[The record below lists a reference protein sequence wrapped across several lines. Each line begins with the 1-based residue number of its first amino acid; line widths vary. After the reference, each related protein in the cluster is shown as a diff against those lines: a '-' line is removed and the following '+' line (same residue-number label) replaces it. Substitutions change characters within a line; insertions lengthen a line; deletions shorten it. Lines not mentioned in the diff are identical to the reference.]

1 MARDDQPGEDGL
13 SRDLEQILRSSWSKL
28 ESNVAGKLDIEAG
41 LADVLATKPAP
52 SIKPAPCIKPT
63 PSMPYE
69 DWLVS
74 LLRFAYTKT
83 GNQYDAENLLL
94 EAMEEVFRS
103 QSKRTESMSRA
114 QLGRHVRFIIQDNSA
129 ERLKRVNF
137 TGRPKDKTGAP
148 VMDDAEIVPRAIDR
162 AINQTPD
169 YMHHALNLLF
179 HRRMTVDEVAKTL
192 GLNPDAMQEYLAM
205 ARNVGLHIEI

>member
-1 MARDDQPGEDGL
+1 
-13 SRDLEQILRSSWSKL
+13 
-28 ESNVAGKLDIEAG
+28 
-41 LADVLATKPAP
+41 
-52 SIKPAPCIKPT
+52 
-63 PSMPYE
+63 MPYE
-69 DWLVS
+69 DWFVS

-94 EAMEEVFRS
+94 EAMEEVLRS
-103 QSKRTESMSRA
+103 QGKHTESMSRA
-114 QLGRHVRFIIQDNSA
+114 RLGRHVRFIIQDKSA
-129 ERLKRVNF
+129 ERPKRVNLM
-137 TGRPKDKTGAP
+137 GRLKDKIGAP
-148 VMDDAEIVPRAIDR
+148 VMDDAEIVPR

-205 ARNVGLHIEI
+205 ARKVGLHIET

>member
-13 SRDLEQILRSSWSKL
+13 SRDLEQILRSNWSKL

-41 LADVLATKPAP
+41 LAGVLATKPAP
-52 SIKPAPCIKPT
+52 SIKPT

-69 DWLVS
+69 DWFVS
-74 LLRFAYTKT
+74 LIRFVYTKT

-103 QSKRTESMSRA
+103 QGKHTESMSRA
-114 QLGRHVRFIIQDNSA
+114 QLSRHVRFIIQDKSA
-129 ERLKRVNF
+129 ERPKRVNL
-137 TGRPKDKTGAP
+137 TGRLKDKIGAP

-169 YMHHALNLLF
+169 YMHDALNLLF

-205 ARNVGLHIEI
+205 ARKVGLNIET

>member
-13 SRDLEQILRSSWSKL
+13 ARDLEQILRSNWSKL

-52 SIKPAPCIKPT
+52 SIKP
-63 PSMPYE
+63 YE
-69 DWLVS
+69 DWFVS

-94 EAMEEVFRS
+94 EAMEEVLRS
-103 QSKRTESMSRA
+103 QGKHTESMSQA
-114 QLGRHVRFIIQDNSA
+114 QLGRHVRFIIQDKSA
-129 ERLKRVNF
+129 ERPKRVNL
-137 TGRPKDKTGAP
+137 TGRLKDKIGAP

-179 HRRMTVDEVAKTL
+179 HCRMPVDEVAKTL
-192 GLNPDAMQEYLAM
+192 GLNPDAMQKYLAM
-205 ARNVGLHIEI
+205 ARKVGLHIET